1 MCLPLTLLSQLS
13 FLSAQRPLYPV
24 YPTPSGARS
33 TLRRR
38 RRLGII
44 RFTHDPP
51 LHVLGMA
58 ANNASVLQAEI
69 PTFGRVSRRGRVP
82 IPLGLL
88 IHPAVDT
95 TMLSMRPRWRDTM
108 CSAEQTGGGASV
120 RAENV
125 PFISRILSYILL
137 L

>member
-24 YPTPSGARS
+24 DPTPSGARS

-44 RFTHDPP
+44 RFTHHPP

-58 ANNASVLQAEI
+58 ANASVLQAEI

-95 TMLSMRPRWRDTM
+95 TMLSSKISEEVFPDDF
-108 CSAEQTGGGASV
+108 GY
-120 RAENV
+120 V
-125 PFISRILSYILL
+125 PINYGR
-137 L
+137 

>member
-13 FLSAQRPLYPV
+13 FLSAQRPLSTRHLLAPG
-24 YPTPSGARS
+24 PPSAVAAAS
-33 TLRRR
+33 ESSVSH
-38 RRLGII
+38 II
-44 RFTHDPP
+44 P

-58 ANNASVLQAEI
+58 ANNASVRQAEI

-95 TMLSMRPRWRDTM
+95 TMLSMRPRWRDIM
-108 CSAEQTGGGASV
+108 CSAEQT
-120 RAENV
+120 
-125 PFISRILSYILL
+125 
-137 L
+137 